1 VQAGEFPRALYHLNV
16 KGTSTG
22 IGTATGLS
30 GAVVPPPGIETE
42 GAADA
47 AAAAARSAP
56 APAPASAP
64 LAQARAPAA
73 ASAPPPLAPA
83 AVIPASI
90 ATAPVGGCN
99 GSAIDGS
106 TATREVVGWCSNDY
120 VGMGQH
126 PKVLTAMVQA
136 LYSCGAGAGGTRNI
150 SGTNHYHVLLERE
163 LADLHAQ
170 EAALTF
176 TSGYVANQ
184 AVLAT
189 LPRIFPGL
197 LVFSDGSN
205 HSSMIE
211 GIRQGRAPRHIYRH
225 NDVAHLEELLKA
237 APKDAPKLIAFESVN
252 SMEGTVAPIHEIWCV
267 LGGGEEKRGP
277 GSALAPAV
285 LAYAPRHTSHSP
297 PFHTPFPPPP
307 PHPLRSDLADKYG
320 AMTFNDEVH
329 AVGIYGDRGGG
340 IAERDGALQRMT
352 FITGTLGKAYGI
364 MGGYVAGSAAMVDA
378 IRCTAAGFIFSTAMS
393 PSLAAGAVASI
404 RHLKESQLERGVMH
418 ARAAQL
424 KSMLSTAGLPLLP
437 SSSHIVPV
445 LVGDAAKA
453 KKASDLLL
461 AKHGIY
467 VQPINYP
474 TVPRGTERLRMT
486 ATPFHT
492 LPMLGGLVGALASV
506 WKTLDLPL
514 RTGADVVKPV
524 VYNYAGPTL
533 PSLHTA
539 LVDDEASLTALVSGT
554 GMQRAREEMR
564 AMARDM
570 TGGFDDA
577 SVRSAAALKQ
587 QQQQKKKAAAAAAGV
602 SPSVAAVDALKA
614 EKAVAQLA
622 VAAEREK
629 KQQKRVAVAA
639 VAVADAAA
647 KAKGKAA
654 ASDRAA

>member
-1 VQAGEFPRALYHLNV
+1 M
-16 KGTSTG
+16 
-22 IGTATGLS
+22 
-30 GAVVPPPGIETE
+30 
-42 GAADA
+42 
-47 AAAAARSAP
+47 
-56 APAPASAP
+56 
-64 LAQARAPAA
+64 
-73 ASAPPPLAPA
+73 
-83 AVIPASI
+83 
-90 ATAPVGGCN
+90 
-99 GSAIDGS
+99 
-106 TATREVVGWCSNDY
+106 VGWCSNDY

-211 GIRQGRAPRHIYRH
+211 GIRQGRAPRQIYRH

-252 SMEGTVAPIHEIWCV
+252 SMEGTVAPIHEIC
-267 LGGGEEKRGP
+267 
-277 GSALAPAV
+277 
-285 LAYAPRHTSHSP
+285 
-297 PFHTPFPPPP
+297 
-307 PHPLRSDLADKYG
+307 DLADKYG

-340 IAERDGALQRMT
+340 IAERDGALRRMT

-445 LVGDAAKA
+445 LVGNAAKA

-492 LPMLGGLVGALASV
+492 LPMLGSLVGALASV
-506 WKTLDLPL
+506 WKTLELPL
-514 RTGADVVKPV
+514 RTGAEVVKPV
-524 VYNYAGPTL
+524 VYNYAGPSL

-564 AMARDM
+564 AMAAGM

-577 SVRSAAALKQ
+577 SVRAAAT
-587 QQQQKKKAAAAAAGV
+587 AAAASKKKTSGV
-602 SPSVAAVDALKA
+602 SPSVAAVGALKA

-629 KQQKRVAVAA
+629 KQQKRAAVAA
-639 VAVADAAA
+639 AAVADAAA
-647 KAKGKAA
+647 KVKGKAA
-654 ASDRAA
+654 ASERAA

>member
-56 APAPASAP
+56 VSAPAP

-83 AVIPASI
+83 AVIPVSI
-90 ATAPVGGCN
+90 ATAPVPPVGGCN

-267 LGGGEEKRGP
+267 FGGGGGGTGAGARARTS
-277 GSALAPAV
+277 SACVRAAPHV
-285 LAYAPRHTSHSP
+285 SPSP
-297 PFHTPFPPPP
+297 PPLSPHPLPP
-307 PHPLRSDLADKYG
+307 PLRSDLADKYG

-587 QQQQKKKAAAAAAGV
+587 QQQKKAAAAAAGV